1 MKLSVLDQSPVSRG
15 NTPVDALRE
24 TTKLAQETE
33 KLGYHRFWV
42 SEHHSTK
49 SLAGSSPEVLI
60 SHLAANTNTMRIGSG
75 GVLLPHYSP
84 YKVAENFR
92 MLETLNPN
100 RIDLGLGRA
109 PGGMPNVTK
118 ALAGGNS
125 MGMDRYL
132 EQVNE
137 LASYLKGEDPHR
149 MNVRATP
156 LGHTTPDMWLLGSS
170 AASSMMAAQRGLG
183 YTFAHFINGDG
194 GATVVDRYLNRF
206 VPSEFNDTPKTN
218 VAIFV
223 ICGETEEEAEYLA
236 SSLDL
241 AILLI
246 EQGKSGEGFPS
257 PDEAHQFPYS
267 VFDKE
272 RIRENRSRMIVG
284 DPRQVK
290 QQIEE
295 LASKYQTQEVIVN
308 TITHDFESRLK
319 SYRLIAEA
327 FELKENASLDKTNCN
342 N

>member
-125 MGMDRYL
+125 MGIDHYL

-137 LASYLKGEDPHR
+137 LASYLKGEDPNR
-149 MNVRATP
+149 LNVRATP
-156 LGHTTPDMWLLGSS
+156 LGRTTPEMWLLGSS
-170 AASSMMAAQRGLG
+170 AASAMMAAQRGLAF
-183 YTFAHFINGDG
+183 TFAHFINGNG
-194 GATVVDRYLNRF
+194 GSTVVDRYLSRF
-206 VPSEFNDTPKTN
+206 VPSEFNETPQTN

-223 ICGETEEEAEYLA
+223 VCGETEEEAEYLA

-257 PDEAHQFPYS
+257 PDEAHQFSYS

-284 DPRQVK
+284 DPEQVK
-290 QQIEE
+290 NQIEE
-295 LASKYQTQEVIVN
+295 LASKYQTEEVIIN
-308 TITHDFESRLK
+308 TITHDFESRIK
-319 SYRLIAEA
+319 SYQLIAEA
-327 FELKENASLDKTNCN
+327 FDLKENASLDKTNCN

>member
-15 NTPVDALRE
+15 NTPTEALRE
-24 TTKLAQETE
+24 TTVLAQEVE
-33 KLGYHRFWV
+33 KLGFHRFWV

-60 SHLAANTNTMRIGSG
+60 SHLAANTKRMRIGSG

-125 MGMDRYL
+125 MGIDTYL

-137 LASYLKGEDPHR
+137 LAAYLKGEDPER

-156 LGHTTPDMWLLGSS
+156 LGSTAPEMWLLGSS
-170 AASSMMAAQRGLG
+170 GASGMMAAQRGLAF
-183 YTFAHFINGDG
+183 TFAHFINGYG
-194 GATVVDRYLNRF
+194 GTNVVDKYRSRF
-206 VPSEFNDTPKTN
+206 VPSEFNETPKTN

-241 AILLI
+241 SILLI
-246 EQGKSGEGFPS
+246 EQGKSGDGFPS
-257 PDEAHQFPYS
+257 PDEARSFPYT

-272 RIRENRSRMIVG
+272 RIRENRKRMIVG
-284 DPRQVK
+284 SPTQVK
-290 QQIEE
+290 KQIEE
-295 LASKYQTQEVIVN
+295 LANAYQTDEVIIN
-308 TITHDFESRLK
+308 TITHDFQSRLK
-319 SYRLIAEA
+319 SYKLIADA
-327 FELKENASLDKTNCN
+327 FQLDEKPSS
-342 N
+342 